1 MKMVLNHSQHRLCR
15 LFWINPVSCHD
26 EENEKKEGILFTP
39 AKQLTKSLSASS
51 IDITVDL
58 ELKMLTDWQ

>member
-1 MKMVLNHSQHRLCR
+1 